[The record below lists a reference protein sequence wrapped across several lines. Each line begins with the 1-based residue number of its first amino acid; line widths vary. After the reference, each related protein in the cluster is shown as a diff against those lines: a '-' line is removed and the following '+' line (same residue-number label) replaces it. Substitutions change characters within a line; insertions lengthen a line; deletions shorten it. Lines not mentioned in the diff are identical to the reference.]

1 MSKVAPNFTALIG
14 EKVGSKLLTK
24 AGSLVQLAKYPAS
37 TIQILGAE
45 KALFRA
51 MNTGGNTPKYGLLYG
66 SPFIGKAQPK
76 DRGKISRYLANKCA
90 LACRLDQYL
99 IKPTTKFGDRM
110 REQVE
115 DRLKFLATGDA
126 TPKNIDVM
134 KEVLD
139 ELKKDKLYVDFEGD
153 EGTTEDFA
161 KEEGGTELKKRKAT
175 VDL

>member
-1 MSKVAPNFTALIG
+1 MCKVAPNFTALIG

-99 IKPTTKFGDRM
+99 IKPSSKFGERM
-110 REQVE
+110 RE
-115 DRLKFLATGDA
+115 
-126 TPKNIDVM
+126 
-134 KEVLD
+134 
-139 ELKKDKLYVDFEGD
+139 
-153 EGTTEDFA
+153 
-161 KEEGGTELKKRKAT
+161 
-175 VDL
+175 